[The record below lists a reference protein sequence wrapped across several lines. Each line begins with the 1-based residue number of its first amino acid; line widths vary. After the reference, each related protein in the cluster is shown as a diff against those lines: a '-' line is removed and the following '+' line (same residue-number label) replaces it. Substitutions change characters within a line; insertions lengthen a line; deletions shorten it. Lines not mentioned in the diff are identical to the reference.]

1 MWTNKSDV
9 LGENENFS
17 EVLVLLQ
24 LNFFLFQLVEH
35 HYIRLSVKVS

>member
-1 MWTNKSDV
+1 MWMNKSDV

-17 EVLVLLQ
+17 EVLMLLQ

-35 HYIRLSVKVS
+35 PYVRLSVKLS